1 MIIFSLIDV
10 LTYTAISMNLEQL
23 LDVFPQKMNVT
34 NLNSDKKIDSNKTE
48 CLDDAIQFAYT
59 NSDDLDQFLHNSNNM
74 DVKDSTDILN
84 EIQNYDPY
92 IVMCKE
98 TMHANQIKKLITATG
113 QQLLCT
119 LNL

>member
-1 MIIFSLIDV
+1 MQ
-10 LTYTAISMNLEQL
+10 LEQL

-34 NLNSDKKIDSNKTE
+34 NSDADKKVDSNKTQSQ
-48 CLDDAIQFAYT
+48 DDDILEFSYIG
-59 NSDDLDQFLHNSNNM
+59 DDLDTFLSNSNV
-74 DVKDSTDILN
+74 DVKDGRDILN